1 MKMTPDEAAEQIDA
15 IRQALKEKL
24 TAMSPRERRDLRNR
38 TKTSPELIQSSLTA
52 IGMSD
57 KISAGVGKNADQF
70 ADLMLENSRWGLLEG
85 QLRTF
90 LNEVTSARLA
100 RSQQLDQIA
109 RQTFGLMKQLVLTP
123 GNEDLIPQFEAMQQ
137 LRKIERR
144 KKRRP
149 SAAAEGEPP
158 AEP

>member
-1 MKMTPDEAAEQIDA
+1 MKMTPDEAAEQIGA
-15 IRQALKEKL
+15 IRAALKPDI
-24 TAMSPRERRDLRNR
+24 TAMSPRERRELRNR

-52 IGMSD
+52 IGMSE
-57 KISAGVGKNADQF
+57 KIATGVGRNAEQF
-70 ADLMLENSRWGLLEG
+70 KDLMVANSRWGLLEG
-85 QLRTF
+85 EVRTF

-137 LRKIERR
+137 LRKMERR
-144 KKRRP
+144 KKRR
-149 SAAAEGEPP
+149 ATAGAEDQPP
-158 AEP
+158 AE